1 MGRTVQPEMA
11 VIRDLGEIPAFA
23 SEPEE
28 ARFWDT
34 HTFSPELLARFQS
47 IPNGVLPARSRTR
60 PVVIRLQQQAFDEL
74 KRLAAQKHK
83 RYQTLL
89 REFVLERLR
98 EEQRCQSGTEPAAF
112 GASVQ
117 RPRT

>member
-1 MGRTVQPEMA
+1 M
-11 VIRDLGEIPAFA
+11 GEIPAFD

-28 ARFWDT
+28 AHFWDT
-34 HTFSPELLARFQS
+34 HTFSPELLAGFQPM
-47 IPNGVLPARSRTR
+47 PNGILPARSRTR

-74 KRLAAQKHK
+74 KRMAAQKHK

-98 EEQRCQSGTEPAAF
+98 EEQRCQSGTELAVSR
-112 GASVQ
+112 ASAR

>member
-1 MGRTVQPEMA
+1 MA
-11 VIRDLGEIPAFA
+11 VIRDLGEIPVFD

-28 ARFWDT
+28 AHFWDT

-47 IPNGVLPARSRTR
+47 MPHGVLPTRSRAR

-98 EEQRCQSGTEPAAF
+98 EEQRCQSGTEIADS
-112 GASVQ
+112 GASAR